1 MLQNLWAIINK
12 YDKISHFIG
21 GFILGVCG
29 MELQP
34 AFGLFVV
41 KECFD
46 TVKKNP
52 TGFDNMDV
60 VAGIGGWC
68 AGSYVRRLLKL

>member
-1 MLQNLWAIINK
+1 MIWQLINK

-21 GFILGVCG
+21 GFILGLFGLDWRLSV
-29 MELQP
+29 
-34 AFGLFVV
+34 GLFVV

-52 TGFDNMDV
+52 TGFSNEDIM
-60 VAGIGGWC
+60 AGVGGWC
-68 AGSYVRRLLKL
+68 VGNYVREIIK